1 MEQRIRTAE
10 VVAVGTELTTG
21 ATRDTNAGDLARE
34 LTALGVQVLRM
45 TDLPDDLTIVTDAF
59 RAAMQRA
66 DIVLSSGGLGPTP
79 DDLTREAIAAACDAT
94 PVVDPATERWLES
107 LFARRGMTMAES
119 NRKQAWLI
127 PGATT
132 LRNGR
137 GTAPGWWVERP
148 DGGLIVALP
157 GPPAELWPMW
167 RSAVVPR
174 LRGLQVGDDRA
185 ARTLRLTGVGESALV
200 GMIGEDIL
208 RAANPQVATY
218 ARADAVDIR
227 ISAVGQPDG
236 STATEL
242 VDAAV
247 TDLMERLGDHVF
259 AEGEAGWP
267 EALADVLG
275 GRRLATREIA
285 TGGQLAALLDA
296 APFMAYGEVAA
307 EGDETVTADALGRE
321 AERVRALAG
330 ADVGLAVHALTQRDD
345 TRVWVA
351 ISTEA
356 GTDFEERTAFLTG
369 AEGRRRAAIAACGV
383 LWRRL
388 RAQ

>member
-1 MEQRIRTAE
+1 MEQRIQTAE

-34 LTALGVQVLRM
+34 LTTLGLVVLRM
-45 TDLPDDLTIVTDAF
+45 TDLPDDLTVVTDAL

-107 LFARRGMTMAES
+107 LFARRGIPMAES

-167 RSAVVPR
+167 RSAVLPR

-218 ARADAVDIR
+218 ARADAVDVR
-227 ISAVGQPDG
+227 VSAVGQPE
-236 STATEL
+236 SSATEL

-247 TDLMERLGDHVF
+247 AGLRERLGDHVF

-275 GRRLATREIA
+275 GRLLATCEIA

-307 EGDETVTADALGRE
+307 EGDEEVTADALGRE

-330 ADVGLAVHALTQRDD
+330 ADVGLAVHAVTQRDD
-345 TRVWVA
+345 TRVRVA

-369 AEGRRRAAIAACGV
+369 PEGRRRAAIAACGV

-388 RAQ
+388 RDQ